1 MKRSFTLLALL
12 ALLLAVMALPALAH
26 EDHCTEI
33 GGVTDEEGRCI
44 QHAAIQIT
52 VDYPMEASHV
62 SDALTAAIDEIIA
75 GSFNEIVGWFSEG
88 FQPVP
93 VPGWSLN
100 IEHEILDGPG
110 TVSVVFSRYSYTG
123 GANGIAEYITVTSA
137 IVGGEL
143 LALPDLFLD
152 GVDPYAT
159 LQPLAV
165 AALTEQLGD
174 AAVPDFIDA
183 GTAPTPENY
192 ADWALTTDS
201 LMLYFDEYQVA
212 PGAAGPQAI
221 TLPLS
226 ALADVLQPQFLP

>member
-1 MKRSFTLLALL
+1 MKRSFMGLALT
-12 ALLLAVMALPALAH
+12 ALFLVVALPALAH

-33 GGVTDEEGRCI
+33 GGVTDDEGRCI
-44 QHAAIQIT
+44 QHAALEIT
-52 VDYPMEASHV
+52 VDYPMEASHI
-62 SDALTAAIDEIIA
+62 SDALTAAMDEIIA
-75 GSFNEIVGWFSEG
+75 SSFDDIVGWFSEG

-93 VPGWSLN
+93 VPGWTL
-100 IEHEILDGPG
+100 IMEHEILDGPG

-123 GANGIAEYITVTSA
+123 GANGIAEYLTVSA
-137 IVGGEL
+137 TIVGGDL
-143 LALPDLFLD
+143 LTLPDLFLE

-159 LQPLAV
+159 LQPLAA
-165 AALTEQLGD
+165 AALTEQFGE
-174 AAVPDFIDA
+174 AAVTDFIET

-221 TLPLS
+221 ALPLS
-226 ALADVLQPQFLP
+226 ALADVLQPQYLP